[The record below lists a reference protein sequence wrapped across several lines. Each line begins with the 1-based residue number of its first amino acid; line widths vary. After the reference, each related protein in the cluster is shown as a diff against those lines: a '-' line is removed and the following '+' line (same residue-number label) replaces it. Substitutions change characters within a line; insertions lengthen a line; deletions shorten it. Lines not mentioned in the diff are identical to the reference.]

1 MSLGINVPRNKCRR
15 NKSLAGINVAGKNV
29 VGIYVICH
37 LGINVVQSGK
47 ELISYING

>member
-1 MSLGINVPRNKCRR
+1 MSQ
-15 NKSLAGINVAGKNV
+15 GINVAGKNV